1 MERRVRS
8 CIRRLT
14 LMLCMICM
22 ICALCGF
29 DKNGQKV
36 YDGADLFTDDEEER
50 LTELAVEMA
59 EELELDVIICTTNS
73 TNGLS
78 VDNYAYEFYSSH
90 DFGYDGKGGAGVM
103 LVIDMGSRRLSV
115 YESQLEDVPFLFLD
129 SELDVMIDTIG
140 PYLTNQNYYKG
151 AVRFINMLPTY
162 ADAED
167 VSDPGAYDGTGD
179 HQYTVDGEREKHD
192 RWIARLL
199 TAIVIATIAVI
210 VMHFNQKSKKVTN
223 PHVYMQ
229 DGRLDLREHS
239 DIFTHTT
246 TVRHRIESDSSHSGG
261 GGGHSGASHSGGGS
275 HSHSRSGGF

>member
-1 MERRVRS
+1 MERKVKS
-8 CIRRLT
+8 CIRRLA
-14 LMLCMICM
+14 LMLCMVCLVSV
-22 ICALCGF
+22 LCGF

-36 YDGADLFTDDEEER
+36 YDNANLFTDEEEER

-78 VDNYAYEFYSSH
+78 IDDYAYEFYSSH

-103 LVIDMGSRRLSV
+103 LAIDMGGRKLSV
-115 YESQLEDVPFLFLD
+115 YESQLEDVHFLFLD
-129 SELDVMIDTIG
+129 SELDVMIDTIA
-140 PYLTNQNYYKG
+140 PYLTDEEYYDG

-179 HQYTVDGEREKHD
+179 HPYTVDGKPVRD
-192 RWIARLL
+192 NGWMIRLL
-199 TAIVIATIAVI
+199 TAMVISTIAVI

-223 PHVYMQ
+223 PHVYMR

-246 TVRHRIESDSSHSGG
+246 TVRHRIETDSSSGG
-261 GGGHSGASHSGGGS
+261 GGGHSGGSHSGGGS